1 MLTEDKVQADN
12 MLDRMLVQA
21 FLWYP
26 EFDKEADICGGMVG
40 VVVMFN
46 VNHQE
51 SNTITPEKCIVPVH
65 LLTRGFNADWTR
77 QRAGPGQ
84 APLSSGGRTV

>member
-46 VNHQE
+46 V
-51 SNTITPEKCIVPVH
+51 SCIASA
-65 LLTRGFNADWTR
+65 TTNYKDT
-77 QRAGPGQ
+77 
-84 APLSSGGRTV
+84 TTT